1 MTFYVKI
8 KEMNEINIL
17 FTGGIFLLAFLSIL
31 GVIFNTLLNP
41 IKQDIIK
48 LEKNRKEDI
57 ISLEKGRKE
66 DTTRLESKI
75 DMLINH
81 LITKNKS

>member
-17 FTGGIFLLAFLSIL
+17 FTGGIFLLVFLSIL

-41 IKQDIIK
+41 IKKDIIK
-48 LEKNRKEDI
+48 LEK
-57 ISLEKGRKE
+57 SRKE